1 MQAYRWMVDSRDEYM
16 KERLNKLDNKYSVF
30 KCHTIMNCTKACP
43 KGLNPGLAIGEL
55 KKMILANK

>member
-1 MQAYRWMVDSRDEYM
+1 MVDSRDEYM

-55 KKMILANK
+55 KKMILANKW